1 MRYPGIAAV
10 AVVLHKDETAAAFEI
25 AAHQSEHPCLV
36 FDEMKRV
43 RHNDP
48 VEIGQLEPSRE
59 VGSVDAQLS
68 LRHGRHKRGSQLRER
83 GAIAIDRVD
92 DSVRAN
98 EVGEREGERPAPGAQ
113 VRPRP
118 TLALIDAARQERE
131 MVRVVHDA
139 PRSLS
144 RQPSVES
151 ASVTGP
157 SA

>member
-1 MRYPGIAAV
+1 MKESARNGRKPSRLDETRLAREVSPRFKRKRMGYPGIAAV
-10 AVVLHKDETAAAFEI
+10 AVVLHKDETAAMFEI

-83 GAIAIDRVD
+83 GAIAIDRAD

-98 EVGEREGERPAPGAQ
+98 EVGEREGERLWPPGPPTSY
-113 VRPRP
+113 PRP
-118 TLALIDAARQERE
+118 D
-131 MVRVVHDA
+131 
-139 PRSLS
+139 
-144 RQPSVES
+144 
-151 ASVTGP
+151 
-157 SA
+157 